1 MTWSFLV
8 SGWDVHDEINK
19 TPIYAENKI
28 QMVRKKPAGKETAVS
43 ISRQVK
49 SVFFC
54 DWKKTGK
61 SINLNTSRN
70 LWSCHLKINQ
80 NSSSPRIQALYL
92 CCVSSFNRKEVP
104 EKLPPREMF
113 MGGWLG
119 VFNKFVSASLSL
131 ILRHHVF
138 ENWKRAEDA
147 WKCSTKIG
155 TISMH
160 KEGSNSGSTQT
171 LYIYI
176 LFQQI
181 KQNILHHSKKPSHL

>member
-1 MTWSFLV
+1 
-8 SGWDVHDEINK
+8 
-19 TPIYAENKI
+19 
-28 QMVRKKPAGKETAVS
+28 MV
-43 ISRQVK
+43 
-49 SVFFC
+49 
-54 DWKKTGK
+54 
-61 SINLNTSRN
+61 
-70 LWSCHLKINQ
+70 SCHLKINQ

-147 WKCSTKIG
+147 WKCSTKIE

-160 KEGSNSGSTQT
+160 KEGSKFRQHTNIIFPAKSNEIYYTTQKN
-171 LYIYI
+171 LPIPR
-176 LFQQI
+176 FEA
-181 KQNILHHSKKPSHL
+181 SHP